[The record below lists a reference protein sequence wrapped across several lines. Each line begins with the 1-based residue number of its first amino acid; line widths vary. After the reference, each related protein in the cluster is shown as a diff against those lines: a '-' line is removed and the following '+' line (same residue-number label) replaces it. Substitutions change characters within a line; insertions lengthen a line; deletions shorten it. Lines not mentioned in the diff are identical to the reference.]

1 VAGPT
6 LPTLLIPPRV
16 QGLPLFPMT
25 TVQSQLHPNYQPS
38 PGPLANAVGAV
49 VPETS
54 PNLSGSPPPT
64 PKPETPKAEG
74 WWKSWGSDVLHGT
87 LDVIGLV
94 PVLGEAANA
103 VGALVYLAE
112 GDPISAAFDAA
123 AMWPAGGQAATA
135 GKYAAK
141 AAVKLEK
148 EVAQAAAKKLE
159 KEAAEALEKKA
170 LKEAEQKAAK
180 EAEQKAA
187 REGGHIEGNPVCKPL
202 AAAAYA
208 QAPEVAKRFLDMMED
223 KLGIFKLTVNPDGTK
238 GTPHPSLPKGSGT
251 WHGHEQQLRQKQ
263 KSLRDTISAYDAA
276 KCTQPKIVKPIRDLA
291 YQPIPKSPGG
301 IPGYPFT
308 SLPK

>member
-1 VAGPT
+1 
-6 LPTLLIPPRV
+6 
-16 QGLPLFPMT
+16 MT

-94 PVLGEAANA
+94 PVLGEAANG
-103 VGALVYLAE
+103 VGALVYLVE
-112 GDPISAAFDAA
+112 GDPVSAAFDAA

-187 REGGHIEGNPVCKPL
+187 KKKADEGGNVKGDCKHFEKGPPGAKYQGGKHGRVKEDSERGVRESHHIPPKSVSPNG
-202 AAAAYA
+202 
-208 QAPEVAKRFLDMMED
+208 PEVGPAISMDYADHRGLSSTGRRSTDAVSIAQD
-223 KLGIFKLTVNPDGTK
+223 KLAKSGPAGFLLAMGTEIAEIRLKHGDKYDPAIAWMLLWAACMGYIPNP
-238 GTPHPSLPKGSGT
+238 LSGK
-251 WHGHEQQLRQKQ
+251 RK
-263 KSLRDTISAYDAA
+263 
-276 KCTQPKIVKPIRDLA
+276 
-291 YQPIPKSPGG
+291 
-301 IPGYPFT
+301 
-308 SLPK
+308 